1 MHTLRLVGTGVFFGL
16 GVTFALGRVVR
27 AGGGA
32 GSMFDP
38 MPIAFIVPAAL
49 IVVLGIAA
57 AWLPARRASAI
68 DPVVL
73 LRNS

>member
-1 MHTLRLVGTGVFFGL
+1 MALRWTG
-16 GVTFALGRVVR
+16 AAGR
-27 AGGGA
+27 
-32 GSMFDP
+32 ST
-38 MPIAFIVPAAL
+38 IVA
-49 IVVLGIAA
+49 LGIAA

>member
-1 MHTLRLVGTGVFFGL
+1 VGAGVFPGL
-16 GVTFALGRVVR
+16 AVTFALARVIR

-32 GSMFDP
+32 GSVFDP
-38 MPIAFIVPAAL
+38 MPIAFVVPAAL
-49 IVVLGIAA
+49 MIALGIAA
-57 AWLPARRASAI
+57 AWLPARRAAAI

>member
-1 MHTLRLVGTGVFFGL
+1 VFCGL
-16 GVTFALGRVVR
+16 GVTFALSRVVR

-32 GSMFDP
+32 GSVFDP
-38 MPIAFIVPAAL
+38 ALIAFVIPAAL
-49 IVVLGIAA
+49 IVALGIAA

-73 LRNS
+73 RRNS